1 MKRTKNIGY
10 IIFTMVLAFLI
21 ISISSSNNL
30 NIKDIIQANI
40 SQGLRTVKITEEKIK
55 IDDRKLSISIK
66 MPEIHCQDEEVQ
78 RYINSYI
85 RKNIN
90 EFINTKRQN
99 MELKDSKENIDVS
112 INYGVAFEDGNLLNV
127 IIYKNTNVG
136 KKDFILEKES
146 YIFDLKTGQ
155 RIYLDHFL
163 KDNKD
168 YQEVLSKYI
177 YDYIKKHNL
186 NVDKSKIKINKNT
199 NYIISDGGIVIY
211 FNPYRSSKSNAIY
224 EFKVPVEIFK
234 NKIRTVGTNRIVAN
248 VDTQT
253 LTKNTDYINSI
264 INIPIIITSNK
275 DIEKYINDK
284 IRNDIMDFYNQA
296 QQEAKEYLGKIPSK
310 DEKFVANV
318 NYEVKKNSDNVLS
331 IIVRYYKY
339 SGGAHGYYEDV
350 SYNLDMI
357 NGKLLQLN
365 DLFKQNSE
373 YKNVIDSEIRKQIE
387 NIIKNDKEYK
397 DVYQFEGI
405 KPDNKFYIQDD
416 NIVIYF
422 DLYEIAPYAAGQPE
436 FFINASVINHI
447 LKDQYV
453 NIFK

>member
-1 MKRTKNIGY
+1 MKNKKNIGY
-10 IIFTMVLAFLI
+10 IIFTVVLAFLI

-30 NIKDIIQANI
+30 KIKDIIQANI

-90 EFINTKRQN
+90 EFINTQRQN

-112 INYGVAFEDGNLLNV
+112 VNYGVAFEDGNLLNV
-127 IIYKNTNVG
+127 IIYKNTNIG
-136 KKDFILEKES
+136 KKDFVLEKES

-168 YQEVLSKYI
+168 YQEVLNKYI
-177 YDYIKKHNL
+177 YNYIKKRNL

-211 FNPYRSSKSNAIY
+211 FNPYRSSKTNAIY
-224 EFKVPVEIFK
+224 EFKIPVEIFK

-253 LTKNTDYINSI
+253 LTKNTEYINSI

-284 IRNDIMDFYNQA
+284 IRNDIMNFYNQA

-350 SYNLDMI
+350 PYNLDMI

-365 DLFKQNSE
+365 ELFKQNSE

-387 NIIKNDKEYK
+387 SIIKNDKEYK

-405 KPDNKFYIQDD
+405 KSDNKFYIQDD
-416 NIVIYF
+416 NVIIYF

-436 FFINASVINHI
+436 FFINSSVINHI
-447 LKDQYV
+447 LKDQYI